1 LAEKSPPG
9 SRVPIRRL
17 ETGTD
22 DSWNLRP
29 AWNLWRRL
37 NQRIIVAENFFRF
50 RSMSFIKPGWEK
62 IRALLEGGRFWGQR
76 PLGLQTRI
84 TLLFTV
90 VVVSVLVLFS
100 YLEFRLTTNSQQE
113 MWRERT
119 IYVTREFD
127 AKIYTL
133 KDLENI
139 AFLEEEIA
147 NWMHARPSIKAIDIF
162 LFHRN
167 TYKVVV
173 SSWEGKDLGI
183 SYRSL
188 DSLKRDMVLSTLVTR
203 DDHPHWEILAPLHVG
218 RRTVGGIQILTSLE
232 EVETY
237 LADKRTRTI
246 LFTLISVAVLIFI
259 LAVFFSRAIHRPIQ
273 QLVRA
278 MSEAEEGKLNVA
290 VPVETRDELGL
301 LTTHFN
307 RMLSRISQFNEEL
320 NRRIEAA
327 TRELAQRNEE
337 LLQANESLFQA
348 QRQLVQAEKLSALGH
363 VAATMAH
370 EIGTPLNSISG
381 YIQLMLGEATG
392 SEPTTRRL
400 KIIESQLDRL
410 TQTIR
415 NLLHSTRQPEPQL
428 RALDINQLLE
438 TVMTLTQPG
447 MSGREIQLVRRLD
460 SSLPPVAGDPS
471 LLQQVFLNLVNN
483 ALDAMPQGGILT
495 LVTASPAAPGQDGHW
510 VEVAVQ
516 DTGTGMSLEVKQKA
530 REPFFT
536 TKAPGKGAGL
546 GLSICEDIVRSH
558 RGRMEIASGEGM
570 GTTIR
575 VQLPVFPP
583 EGV

>member
-1 LAEKSPPG
+1 
-9 SRVPIRRL
+9 
-17 ETGTD
+17 
-22 DSWNLRP
+22 
-29 AWNLWRRL
+29 
-37 NQRIIVAENFFRF
+37 
-50 RSMSFIKPGWEK
+50 MSVIEPWWEK
-62 IRALLEGGRFWGQR
+62 IRNFYRGGSPFRQR

-100 YLEFRLTTNSQQE
+100 FLEFRLTEHSQRE
-113 MWRERT
+113 MWKERS

-127 AKIYTL
+127 AKIYAQ

-167 TYKVVV
+167 TYKIVV

-183 SYRSL
+183 SHQSL

-218 RRTVGGIQILTSLE
+218 RRAVGGIRILTSLE
-232 EVETY
+232 EVETF

-246 LFTLISVAVLIFI
+246 LFTLISVAILILI

-278 MSEAEEGKLNVA
+278 MSEAEDGKLNVA
-290 VPVETRDELGL
+290 VPVGSRDELGL
-301 LTTHFN
+301 LTIHFN

-320 NRRIEAA
+320 TRRIEAA

-337 LLQANESLFQA
+337 LRQANESLFQA

-381 YIQLMLGEATG
+381 YIQLMLAEETG
-392 SEPTTRRL
+392 SESMTTRL

-415 NLLHSTRQPEPQL
+415 NLLHSTRQPEPQV
-428 RALDINQLLE
+428 RALDINQLL
-438 TVMTLTQPG
+438 
-447 MSGREIQLVRRLD
+447 
-460 SSLPPVAGDPS
+460 
-471 LLQQVFLNLVNN
+471 
-483 ALDAMPQGGILT
+483 
-495 LVTASPAAPGQDGHW
+495 
-510 VEVAVQ
+510 
-516 DTGTGMSLEVKQKA
+516 
-530 REPFFT
+530 
-536 TKAPGKGAGL
+536 
-546 GLSICEDIVRSH
+546 
-558 RGRMEIASGEGM
+558 
-570 GTTIR
+570 
-575 VQLPVFPP
+575 
-583 EGV
+583 

>member
-1 LAEKSPPG
+1 
-9 SRVPIRRL
+9 
-17 ETGTD
+17 
-22 DSWNLRP
+22 
-29 AWNLWRRL
+29 
-37 NQRIIVAENFFRF
+37 
-50 RSMSFIKPGWEK
+50 MSFIEPWWEK
-62 IRALLEGGRFWGQR
+62 IRNFYRGGSPFRQR

-100 YLEFRLTTNSQQE
+100 FLEFRLSEHSQ
-113 MWRERT
+113 REIWKERS

-127 AKIYTL
+127 AKIYTQ
-133 KDLENI
+133 KDLENV

-162 LFHRN
+162 LFYRN
-167 TYKVVV
+167 TYKIVV

-183 SYRSL
+183 SHQRL
-188 DSLKRDMVLSTLVTR
+188 DSLKKDMVLSTLVTR

-218 RRTVGGIQILTSLE
+218 RKAVGGIRILTSLE
-232 EVETY
+232 EVETF
-237 LADKRTRTI
+237 LADKRTRAI
-246 LFTLISVAVLIFI
+246 LFTLISVAILILI
-259 LAVFFSRAIHRPIQ
+259 LAVFFSRAIHRPIR
-273 QLVRA
+273 QLVQA
-278 MSEAEEGKLNVA
+278 MSEAEDGKLNVA
-290 VPVETRDELGL
+290 VPVGSRDELGL
-301 LTTHFN
+301 LTIHFN

-320 NRRIEAA
+320 TRRVEAA

-337 LLQANESLFQA
+337 LRQANESLFRA

-381 YIQLMLGEATG
+381 YIQLMLAEETG
-392 SEPTTRRL
+392 SESMTTRL

-415 NLLHSTRQPEPQL
+415 NLLHSTRQPEPQV
-428 RALDINQLLE
+428 RALDINELLE
-438 TVMTLTQPG
+438 TVLTLTQPG
-447 MSGREIQLVRRLD
+447 MSMREIQLVRRLD
-460 SSLPPVAGDPS
+460 PSLPPVAGDPS

-483 ALDAMPQGGILT
+483 AIDAMLRGGVLT
-495 LVTASPAAPGQDGHW
+495 LVSASPTASGQDGHW

-516 DTGTGMSLEVKQKA
+516 DTGAGMSLEVKRKA
-530 REPFFT
+530 LEPFFT

-558 RGRMEIASGEGM
+558 HGRMEIESEEGK
-570 GTTIR
+570 GSTIR
-575 VQLPVFPP
+575 VQLPVFSP
-583 EGV
+583 EAV